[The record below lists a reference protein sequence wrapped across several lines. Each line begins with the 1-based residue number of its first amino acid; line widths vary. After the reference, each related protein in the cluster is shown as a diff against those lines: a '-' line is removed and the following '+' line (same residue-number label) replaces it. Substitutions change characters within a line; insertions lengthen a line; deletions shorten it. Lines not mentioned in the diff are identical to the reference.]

1 MVICQ
6 VEILVMAENCQES
19 GLKYNSADISKDILN
34 SHFQSL
40 ASNSIGLCWNVVW
53 SIGWLVR
60 WLHLFLFGYFAIL
73 RLAETF
79 YTFQLCVHLLDSL
92 SIGWLVH
99 WSVKLLSGQSKMSEQ
114 TNYFVYTC
122 FIRTRYLII
131 LKYQQFEPQKF

>member
-1 MVICQ
+1 MDESKLGLINIDLYIRFALICGTF
-6 VEILVMAENCQES
+6 IAGFYCIKFTFLVACKQLYRTLLEC
-19 GLKYNSADISKDILN
+19 
-34 SHFQSL
+34 
-40 ASNSIGLCWNVVW
+40 C
-53 SIGWLVR
+53 LVH

-99 WSVKLLSGQSKMSEQ
+99 RSVKLLSGQSKMSEQ

-122 FIRTRYLII
+122 FIRTQYLII
-131 LKYQQFEPQKF
+131 LKY

>member
-1 MVICQ
+1 MVIWQ
-6 VEILVMAENCQES
+6 AEILVTAENCQES
-19 GLKYNSADISKDILN
+19 GLKYNSANISKDILN
-34 SHFQSL
+34 LHFQSR
-40 ASNSIGLCWNVVW
+40 ASNSIGLCWNVGW

-99 WSVKLLSGQSKMSEQ
+99 RSVKLLSGQSKMSKQ
-114 TNYFVYTC
+114 TNHFVYTC
-122 FIRTRYLII
+122 FIRTQYLII
-131 LKYQQFEPQKF
+131 LKY